1 MKYSKKNKKLP
12 FNITKHENVSSI
24 YFNNIFDNIIKCV
37 ELNKKNRIKILD
49 FGCGNG
55 YLKKRLG
62 KNKKIK
68 VIGYDI
74 VRELSDVQNW
84 KLVNFDYFVSCQ
96 VFTYFKRKK
105 LENIIK
111 YLKKNRLKSKV
122 IVAITRQGW
131 LNKLGA
137 FILNEPEAHTNF
149 NLTPKQELEILT
161 KYMKIIKKINI
172 FFLTDIYVLEF

>member
-12 FNITKHENVSSI
+12 FNITEHGNISSI
-24 YFNNIFDNIIKCV
+24 YFNDIFDNIIKYIKQS
-37 ELNKKNRIKILD
+37 KKNRVKILD

-68 VIGYDI
+68 VIGYD
-74 VRELSDVQNW
+74 VVKELSDVHNW
-84 KLVNFDYFVSCQ
+84 KSVNFDYFVSCH
-96 VFTYFKRKK
+96 VFTYLKRKK
-105 LENIIK
+105 IENIIK

-131 LNKLGA
+131 LDKLGA

-149 NLTPKQELEILT
+149 NLTPKQELKILT
-161 KYMKIIKKINI
+161 KYMRIIKKINI
-172 FFLTDIYVLEF
+172 FFLTDIYVLKF

>member
-12 FNITKHENVSSI
+12 FNITEHGNISSI
-24 YFNNIFDNIIKCV
+24 YFNDIFDNIIKYIKQS
-37 ELNKKNRIKILD
+37 KKNRVKILD

-68 VIGYDI
+68 VIGYD
-74 VRELSDVQNW
+74 VVKELSDVHNW
-84 KLVNFDYFVSCQ
+84 KSVNFDYFVSCH
-96 VFTYFKRKK
+96 VFTYLKRKK
-105 LENIIK
+105 IENIIK

-149 NLTPKQELEILT
+149 NLTPKQELKILT
-161 KYMKIIKKINI
+161 TYMRIIKKINI
-172 FFLTDIYVLEF
+172 FFLTDIYVLKF

>member
-12 FNITKHENVSSI
+12 FNITEHGNISSI
-24 YFNNIFDNIIKCV
+24 YFNDIFDNIIKYIKQS
-37 ELNKKNRIKILD
+37 KKNRVKILD
-49 FGCGNG
+49 FGCSNG

-68 VIGYDI
+68 VIGYD
-74 VRELSDVQNW
+74 VVKELSDVHNW
-84 KLVNFDYFVSCQ
+84 KSVNFDYFVSCH
-96 VFTYFKRKK
+96 VFTYLKRKK
-105 LENIIK
+105 IENIIK

-149 NLTPKQELEILT
+149 NLTPKQELKILT
-161 KYMKIIKKINI
+161 KYMRIIKKINI
-172 FFLTDIYVLEF
+172 FFLTDIYVLKF